1 MNYSDNIYVKDF
13 ILQSNVQQSSF
24 FTKYHPSSL
33 NTLRIMT
40 FKHNNNIE
48 LISSVAS
55 FRNGGSNVDNQ
66 ATGGVSC
73 GISIDEN

>member
-1 MNYSDNIYVKDF
+1 
-13 ILQSNVQQSSF
+13 
-24 FTKYHPSSL
+24 
-33 NTLRIMT
+33 MT